1 MLAWLRRLR
10 TAPEAPLTGVPAV
23 RRLKSYSSASGFV
36 YQYVYEGKRPAV
48 LAGEPGT
55 QYVFG
60 VSADRRTWS
69 SVTVFLGAAP
79 LEGWQRDRAREL
91 NSTERYAVAKM
102 VLFQAFDERASPAE
116 MRHPVSVTP
125 ADLTAIAQQLGF
137 V

>member
-23 RRLKSYSSASGFV
+23 RRLKSYSAASGFV
-36 YQYVYEGKRPAV
+36 YQYVYEGQRPAV
-48 LAGEPGT
+48 PEGEPGT
-55 QYVFG
+55 EYVFG

-69 SVTVFLGAAP
+69 SVRVFLGAAP
-79 LEGWQRDRAREL
+79 LEGWQRDHAREL

-116 MRHPVSVTP
+116 MCNPVSVRP
-125 ADLTAIAQQLGF
+125 ADLTAIAEQLGF
-137 V
+137 I